1 MMAQHNRT
9 RDNRRLGIGGP
20 KGPPL
25 VYPSRMHRT
34 LAQRLR
40 GRRIAAGLTLHQAA
54 AAAGITAAAWSAY
67 ERGRTLPSLPVL
79 ASVAAAVGC
88 DPADLVP

>member
-1 MMAQHNRT
+1 MMAQHNRK
-9 RDNRRLGIGGP
+9 RDNRRLGVGGP
-20 KGPPL
+20 KGPPA
-25 VYPSRMHRT
+25 VYPSRLHQI

-40 GRRIAAGLTLHQAA
+40 GRRIAAGLTLQQAS

-67 ERGRTLPSLPVL
+67 ERGRTLPSLPML

-88 DPADLVP
+88 APADLVP